1 MSSRFTYFGAAFV
14 FFVAGSVSAAPIT
27 PMKLISYEVPFL
39 INMNYGA
46 PDVVVA
52 KNGDLQLI
60 ARCEQ
65 AGYPSL
71 IGRSNNP
78 FWSSNSQYLDI
89 GGEVVL
95 DSGYFN
101 TGPSFVNP
109 IDDGSVFQYGTHYIG
124 VDSETTGYGVSIFG
138 SDCLFVG
145 KSIIIRNCKLTDW
158 RCISNI

>member
-39 INMNYGA
+39 INMNY
-46 PDVVVA
+46 
-52 KNGDLQLI
+52 
-60 ARCEQ
+60 
-65 AGYPSL
+65 GYPSL